1 MAIVKKQRA
10 DHWLEK
16 TVIAANIK
24 QTADALKV
32 SPECA
37 VYLMS
42 VVSLMRL
49 GRYKTRL
56 DYAQAIKDIEKQ
68 FKVDVRVGGGR
79 PQWRRFC
86 VGSSVRRFKRPV
98 AGRQVKP
105 GARQSPRSRF
115 VV

>member
-1 MAIVKKQRA
+1 MDGFSGK
-10 DHWLEK
+10 LSP
-16 TVIAANIK
+16 VIAANIR

-56 DYAQAIKDIEKQ
+56 DYAQAIRDIEKQ
-68 FKVDVRVGGGR
+68 FKVDVIGLM
-79 PQWRRFC
+79 
-86 VGSSVRRFKRPV
+86 
-98 AGRQVKP
+98 P
-105 GARQSPRSRF
+105 GYLQDGDPDFIAEMKGLITG
-115 VV
+115 